1 MHNPRNDNLLA
12 AARALLAAR
21 ADEMV
26 TADEWEALERA
37 VAACDEP
44 AQSGEARDGPQA
56 PHAPRSPGS

>member
-1 MHNPRNDNLLA
+1 MNPRNDNLLA

-21 ADEMV
+21 ADQMV

-37 VAACDEP
+37 VAEHDAMT
-44 AQSGEARDGPQA
+44 QRSEARDGPQA